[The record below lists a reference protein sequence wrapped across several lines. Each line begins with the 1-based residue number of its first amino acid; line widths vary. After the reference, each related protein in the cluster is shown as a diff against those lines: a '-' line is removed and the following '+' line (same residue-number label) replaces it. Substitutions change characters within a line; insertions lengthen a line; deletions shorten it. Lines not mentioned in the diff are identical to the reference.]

1 MKHYSKIITHG
12 LVALSL
18 TVSSVAHAGAA
29 DALLQVLR
37 PVLGVQV
44 ATDYPSADSVDA
56 KINEKNR
63 HVVRESGTVVIS
75 QRDAA
80 DYDTTVAE
88 VYTEMKA
95 AIDELNIFTDSTR
108 VYLPEGTLHKDD
120 IIAVSTN
127 LVSGIISTSYEDVA
141 EYVELDTADGG
152 KFFRVVITTRQEN
165 VVDGNYDVTLVLRGG
180 AFDEQ
185 QVELTYVKRQN
196 LVGALAWLHSVMF
209 DPEDYLLSTRASV
222 QNTLARLTALG
233 YGEPIPEP
241 INEVPW
247 CEVIY
252 DTVETGCGY
261 GWSGCPS
268 GTEQIESR
276 SCKLGWWDFGHTG
289 RIRTCQLPLETS
301 CNYAE

>member
-1 MKHYSKIITHG
+1 MNMNRKIITHG
-12 LVALSL
+12 IVALSL
-18 TVSSVAHAGAA
+18 TFSSVAHAGVA
-29 DALLQVLR
+29 DTLLQVLR
-37 PVLGVQV
+37 PIMGVQV
-44 ATDYPSADSVDA
+44 STDYPDADTVDA

-63 HVVRESGTVVIS
+63 HVVREEGTVVIS
-75 QRDAA
+75 QRDAVE
-80 DYDTTVAE
+80 YDTTVAD
-88 VYTEMKA
+88 VYAEMKA

-180 AFDEQ
+180 EFDEQ

-209 DPEDYLLSTRASV
+209 EPEDYLLSTRASV

-252 DTVETGCGY
+252 DTVETGCDY
-261 GWSGCPS
+261 AWSGCPS
-268 GTEQIESR
+268 GTEQISSS
-276 SCKLGWWDFGHTG
+276 SCRLGWWDFGYTG

>member
-120 IIAVSTN
+120 IIAVSTH

-165 VVDGNYDVTLVLRGG
+165 VVDGNYDVTLILRGG

-233 YGEPIPEP
+233 YGEPVPEP

-247 CEVIY
+247 CDVIY

>member
-165 VVDGNYDVTLVLRGG
+165 VVDGNYDVTLVLHGG

-261 GWSGCPS
+261 GWSHALVSSVGGILGTPAVFGRVSCLWRRAATTPS
-268 GTEQIESR
+268 RLVFLMT
-276 SCKLGWWDFGHTG
+276 
-289 RIRTCQLPLETS
+289 
-301 CNYAE
+301 

>member
-165 VVDGNYDVTLVLRGG
+165 VVDGNYDVTLILRGG